1 MDGVLVL
8 DKPAGFTSHDAV
20 AKTRRILGLKRI
32 GHLGTLDPLA
42 TGVLPL
48 VVGRATRLAQYFRD
62 REKIYEGSMRFGFA
76 TDSYDRSGT
85 PTTPP
90 VEPQITREEVEL
102 AFREFTGEFEQMPP
116 PVSAKKVGGVKAYK
130 LARQNKPVELAPVRV
145 QVKEF
150 ALLGWEPPL
159 AAFRVH
165 CSGGTYVR
173 SLAHDVGRR
182 LGCGGH
188 INELRR
194 TASGE
199 FTETEAVTLDR
210 LAELQEEGRAAE
222 ALVSA
227 EKLLPEFPVYRLP
240 PAAVTAVLHGQDF
253 RTYPPVPW
261 QRIKVVSP
269 EGRLLAIA
277 DRGTAGFFH
286 PSVVL

>member
-8 DKPAGFTSHDAV
+8 DKPEGFTSHDAV

-62 REKIYEGSMRFGFA
+62 REKVYEGSMRLGFA
-76 TDSYDRSGT
+76 TDTYDRSGT
-85 PTTPP
+85 PTTPEI
-90 VEPQITREEVEL
+90 EPQVTSDEIEL
-102 AFREFTGEFEQMPP
+102 SFREFTGEYDQAPP

-130 LARQNKPVELAPVRV
+130 LARQNKPVELAPVPV

-150 ALLGWEPPL
+150 TLLRWEPPL
-159 AAFRVH
+159 AYFRVH

-182 LGCGGH
+182 LGCGAH
-188 INELRR
+188 IQELRR

-199 FTETEAVTLDR
+199 FTEAEAVTLER
-210 LAELQEEGRAAE
+210 LAELQAEGRATE
-222 ALVSA
+222 ALFSA

-240 PAAVTAVLHGQDF
+240 PAAVSAVLHGRDF
-253 RTYPPVPW
+253 RTYPQVPW
-261 QRIKVVSP
+261 LRIKVLSP

-277 DRGTAGFFH
+277 DRGSAGFFH